1 MRVLLASTL
10 QHGMDIGQFL
20 VGANH
25 STDDKELE
33 QALNNAENHLLAIT
47 SDYDEYEAT
56 TVSIGGSTNETGSK
70 TMTRAQ
76 IASHLDSVRLQRDL
90 WLRCPFPVA
99 RTEPLLRLDKAVAAR
114 LASALL
120 ACGGWSYAR
129 RIILEHGAMYAGGLA
144 AAPIVKDA
152 LVHLVNASG
161 PFLELEL
168 ALDQLET
175 ELGHSMQQPCVDL
188 PIREYNAILLDLV
201 GILATPSQ
209 NRGGACKA
217 MATALVT
224 ERIRPRGGNT
234 PAALAAEAVRVLGF
248 LKLENYRQAYTCALR
263 SGRANLVRRIHDA
276 AKDRDPAVVALA
288 AKYISLL

>member
-1 MRVLLASTL
+1 
-10 QHGMDIGQFL
+10 
-20 VGANH
+20 
-25 STDDKELE
+25 
-33 QALNNAENHLLAIT
+33 
-47 SDYDEYEAT
+47 
-56 TVSIGGSTNETGSK
+56 
-70 TMTRAQ
+70 
-76 IASHLDSVRLQRDL
+76 
-90 WLRCPFPVA
+90 
-99 RTEPLLRLDKAVAAR
+99 
-114 LASALL
+114 
-120 ACGGWSYAR
+120 
-129 RIILEHGAMYAGGLA
+129 MYAGGLA

-152 LVHLVNASG
+152 LVQLVNASG

-234 PAALAAEAVRVLGF
+234 PAALAA
-248 LKLENYRQAYTCALR
+248 
-263 SGRANLVRRIHDA
+263 
-276 AKDRDPAVVALA
+276 
-288 AKYISLL
+288 